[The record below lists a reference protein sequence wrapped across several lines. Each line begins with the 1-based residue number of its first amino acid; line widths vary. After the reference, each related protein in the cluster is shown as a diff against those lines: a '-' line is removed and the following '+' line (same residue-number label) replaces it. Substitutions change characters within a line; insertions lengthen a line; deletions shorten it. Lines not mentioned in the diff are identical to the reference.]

1 MLGQRE
7 LMAMRCRCF
16 VLCAALLLALVT
28 AATAQVLVPR
38 VDPDKPDLPPLEC
51 RTQTVSVDINNQVAR
66 VHIEQVFVNNTSG
79 DLECVYYLPLHESAT
94 ISRFSYWVK
103 GKEIEGKVHEKEE
116 ARQIYDQ
123 LVARKRDPALLEQAG
138 RNLFRAN
145 IFPVSPTEKMRVVVE
160 YSQVC
165 DYDNGVVNFRF
176 PLTAGGAEQK
186 VGQFAISL
194 NISDQKTIKRVWCPA
209 FSKAEVLTKGDH
221 NAQVSWESS
230 NFIPKQDFE
239 LNYELQSSD
248 LGVSFLTHRPEGQDG
263 YFMLTVAPQEQTT
276 EADVVRKDMVFVFD
290 KSGSMSGE
298 KIDQAKQALKFCIT
312 HLNKN
317 DRFGLVMFSDQVTSA
332 SDKLIA
338 ATPEEIRKATK
349 QVEALQADGSTDINA
364 ALLTA
369 LKLFGPDTNQKTIIF
384 LTDGLPTSGEQN
396 TGAIIRN
403 VKEANKRG
411 VRLFTFG
418 VGDDVDDYLL
428 LKLATDNHGAQQS
441 VRAGESIEAKV
452 STFYAK
458 VSTPLLINLA
468 LDYGGAKITQVYP
481 SPLPD
486 VFKGRQL
493 MILGRYTSTG
503 PAKMTLSGEIN
514 GKPRSYGYDAAFPEK
529 EPDNSFI
536 ARLWAKARV
545 DWAVDQMR
553 LNGENKE
560 LKDEVI
566 ALSKEY
572 MFITPYTSFLA
583 LPKEEAERLNRAPA
597 QTPATPM
604 LGVPAAPSPTAA
616 PVAADPLI
624 RVLAAPDT
632 RGVMAVF
639 PWGQRMNLVLKADGY
654 WQCRFVVPAYVPH
667 GDYDV
672 VLLITRGDGT
682 KQRLVLNFEAD
693 EENPGGSG
701 SSLVSRTQNGWT
713 VRLAVEATD
722 DTSRAEAILPG
733 GEHLPLSFSDQSGRW
748 EASFP
753 LQGAAG
759 TSVMV
764 PVILF
769 DRGHNRIT
777 LEIEV
782 ELR

>member
-1 MLGQRE
+1 
-7 LMAMRCRCF
+7 MRGCWWA
-16 VLCAALLLALVT
+16 LCAALLLTWVS

-38 VDPDKPDLPPLEC
+38 VEPDKPDLPPLEA
-51 RTQTVSVDINNQVAR
+51 RTQTVAVDISNQVAR
-66 VHIEQVFVNNTSG
+66 VHTEQVFVNNTSG

-103 GKEIEGKVHEKEE
+103 GEEIVGKVREKEE

-123 LVARKRDPALLEQAG
+123 LVGHRRDPALLEHAG

-165 DYDNGVVNFRF
+165 DYENGVVSFRF

-194 NISDQKTIKRVWCPA
+194 NITDQKTIKRVWCPA
-209 FSKAEVLTKGDH
+209 FSRAEVVMRGEH
-221 NAQVSWESS
+221 GAHVSWETSS
-230 NFIPKQDFE
+230 FTPKQDFE

-312 HLNKN
+312 NLGRS
-317 DRFGLVMFSDQVTSA
+317 DRFGLITFSDQVNSA
-332 SDKLIA
+332 SEKLLA
-338 ATPEEIRKATK
+338 ATPENVRAATA
-349 QVEALQADGSTDINA
+349 QVNALEADGSTDIYT

-369 LKLFGPDTNQKTIIF
+369 LKLFGPGTNQKTIIF
-384 LTDGLPTSGEQN
+384 LTDGLPTSGERDA
-396 TGAIIRN
+396 GAIVRN

-428 LKLATDNHGAQQS
+428 LKLATDNHGAVQG

-468 LDYGGAKITQVYP
+468 LDYGGAKISQVYP

-503 PAKMTLSGEIN
+503 PAKLTLSGEIN
-514 GKPRSYGYDAAFPEK
+514 GKPRSYNYDASFPQK
-529 EPDNSFI
+529 EPENSFI

-566 ALSKEY
+566 ELSKEY
-572 MFITPYTSFLA
+572 LFITPYTSFLA
-583 LPKEEAERLNRAPA
+583 VPKEEAERLQQAAVPA
-597 QTPATPM
+597 
-604 LGVPAAPSPTAA
+604 PAAPSPTAG

-632 RGVMAVF
+632 RAVMAVF
-639 PWGQRMNLVLKADGY
+639 PWGQRMGLVRKADGY

-682 KQRLVLNFEAD
+682 KQRLVLSFEAD
-693 EENPGGSG
+693 AENPGGSG
-701 SSLVSRTQNGWT
+701 SSLVSRTQNGWS

-722 DTSRAEAILPG
+722 DTFRAEAILPG
-733 GEHLPLSFSDQSGRW
+733 GERLPLSFSDRSGRW
-748 EASFP
+748 EATFT